1 MRWFITYI
9 FRNKTRVFSTQA
21 ACEQLAVWEFSKD
34 KAHKD
39 AEFISCQPEYLY
51 KQSKSKKHPLKKHST
66 EPKPEKEKPMPMPIP
81 MQVNVVDTLT
91 MQGQLNDA
99 KHYLRFCKFD
109 VSDNNI
115 DDFTRAVEILD
126 GVISELKIINS
137 GDQNGQHTTNR

>member
-1 MRWFITYI
+1 
-9 FRNKTRVFSTQA
+9 
-21 ACEQLAVWEFSKD
+21 
-34 KAHKD
+34 
-39 AEFISCQPEYLY
+39 
-51 KQSKSKKHPLKKHST
+51 
-66 EPKPEKEKPMPMPIP
+66 MPMPIP